1 MNHPLV
7 CCKLSAAVWARYG
20 LRRDLLLV
28 VLAQLRTLAK
38 ATEAFLTRGT
48 EEGRAFWK
56 FGVTRHDRAVWLK
69 LTERPTRYATL
80 RHQERAV
87 GMNFEQNMTKCTDI

>member
-1 MNHPLV
+1 M
-7 CCKLSAAVWARYG
+7 
-20 LRRDLLLV
+20 V

-87 GMNFEQNMTKCTDI
+87 GMNFEQTMTKCTDI

>member
-7 CCKLSAAVWARYG
+7 CCKLSAAVWARRG
-20 LRRDLLLV
+20 LRGDLLLV

-38 ATEAFLTRGT
+38 AAEAFLTRGT

-56 FGVTRHDRAVWLK
+56 FGVTRHDRAVSLK
-69 LTERPTRYATL
+69 LTERPTLHYVIKSEL
-80 RHQERAV
+80 LV
-87 GMNFEQNMTKCTDI
+87 

>member
-20 LRRDLLLV
+20 LRKDLLLV